1 MNPKPDSDCQWLQA
15 WYKLAARVTDKGA
28 LCPVSGL
35 GIVHKLLP
43 LLAGTEA
50 QKQLT
55 GSDNGD
61 VLQAVLFQDPAVYD
75 HGNSSKRSNYS
86 VKCYAG
92 TIQSPILYITHI
104 TLYFVL

>member
-1 MNPKPDSDCQWLQA
+1 MA
-15 WYKLAARVTDKGA
+15 DKGA

-43 LLAGTEA
+43 HLAGTEA
-50 QKQLT
+50 QKQHT
-55 GSDNGD
+55 GFDTSD
-61 VLQAVLFQDPAVYD
+61 VLQAVVCEVPAVYD

-92 TIQSPILYITHI
+92 TIESPILYITHI
-104 TLYFVL
+104 TLYFVLQMTKTRHQLIKSI